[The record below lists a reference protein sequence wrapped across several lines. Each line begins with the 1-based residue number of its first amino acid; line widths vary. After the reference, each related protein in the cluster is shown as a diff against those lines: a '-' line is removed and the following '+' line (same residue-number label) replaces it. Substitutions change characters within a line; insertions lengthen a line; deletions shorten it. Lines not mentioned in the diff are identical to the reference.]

1 MEVLEQPHQFQVV
14 QQLMLVEV
22 VQDIHVENQVAELE
36 ALEAVELVVY
46 TVLQQVVLRVH
57 KELQEQQT
65 LVVVAVDKEQH

>member
-14 QQLMLVEV
+14 QQLMLVEG
-22 VQDIHVENQVAELE
+22 VQVIPVENQLEELE
-36 ALEAVELVVY
+36 EQVVEDLVVY

-65 LVVVAVDKEQH
+65 LVVVAVDKEEH